1 MFNGIQMSFK
11 NLFRHYKM
19 MPQLPAS
26 KADSWFHP
34 ITTHCLQII
43 CISQIIVIQQKLYLK
58 QNHLLIC
65 FFMRIIGVGEAVKV
79 YYSDSSRWQSQGC
92 VRSWNCSLSELF
104 TVCLPGSKCDWR
116 LNLWQVNNLR
126 PIYEPLQSLYKKL
139 IVIFDTFH
147 AQQYKF
153 ITESCVF
160 SS

>member
-26 KADSWFHP
+26 KADSRFHS

-65 FFMRIIGVGEAVKV
+65 FFMKVIGVGETVKV
-79 YYSDSSRWQSQGC
+79 YYGDSSRRQSQLC
-92 VRSWNCSLSELF
+92 QPLNCRLSELF
-104 TVCLPGSKCDWR
+104 TVFLPGSKYHCR

-126 PIYEPLQSLYKKL
+126 PIYMPLLSLKH
-139 IVIFDTFH
+139 FNSDF
-147 AQQYKF
+147 
-153 ITESCVF
+153 
-160 SS
+160 